1 MTGNYENEKR
11 EFNKDIVDV
20 IKQRLTLERRGSNYW
35 CLCPFHLITSHPT
48 MCVSRQHQIFKCFE
62 CNESG
67 TLITF
72 LQKDE
77 CGYEVI

>member
-1 MTGNYENEKR
+1 MIGNYKNEKS

-20 IKQRLTLERRGSNYW
+20 IKQRLTLEKRGSNYW
-35 CLCPFHLITSHPT
+35 CLCPFHRITSEPT

-72 LQKDE
+72 LQKYE
-77 CGYEVI
+77 GGYEVN